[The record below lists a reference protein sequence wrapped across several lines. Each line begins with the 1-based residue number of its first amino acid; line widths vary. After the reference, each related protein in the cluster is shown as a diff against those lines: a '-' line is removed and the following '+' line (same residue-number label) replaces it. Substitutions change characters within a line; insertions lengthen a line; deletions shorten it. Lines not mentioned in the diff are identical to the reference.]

1 MNIEEILIIKNGS
14 AYYGINIE
22 NIDQILRVP
31 AITPVVLSSPTI
43 LGLSSVSGKIVT
55 VYDINML
62 LDTQKIDIHSDEARL
77 LSLTQQNR
85 ASSLIVSE
93 VSDTIELDQS
103 MLEYIEDNGD
113 GVIAFYRHENNIIQI
128 LDITALLRKATL
140 DEYEKESIKDGSLK
154 NADEKSDNVQT
165 KRYLF
170 IKMANERY
178 ALNIDSLRE
187 IMKLPSEFTEIT
199 GSSDEVLGMMALRG
213 ELLVIVDL
221 RRFFCFD
228 DKIVDKNRILVTEV
242 GGHTLGLVVD
252 EILDIR
258 DIDAKHIDE
267 MPSNFRDK
275 KISGVIHDNRQ
286 LISLIGEDVIEM
298 LAKYTSTLMD
308 SSERSMESDGE
319 KAVEFEVVSFK
330 FSDEEYAID
339 IENVVE
345 IIDAVDATPFA
356 DSPPYVEGIINI
368 RGQIVMM
375 MSVYEWLS
383 KPKPTSDEQ
392 KIIICQIDDYRI
404 GFYVDSI
411 SDVMGI
417 EKDEI
422 KQERDDSEHFSHI
435 LHLEDGKRLVL
446 LFDINKIAGNK
457 EVA

>member
-1 MNIEEILIIKNGS
+1 
-14 AYYGINIE
+14 
-22 NIDQILRVP
+22 
-31 AITPVVLSSPTI
+31 
-43 LGLSSVSGKIVT
+43 
-55 VYDINML
+55 
-62 LDTQKIDIHSDEARL
+62 
-77 LSLTQQNR
+77 
-85 ASSLIVSE
+85 
-93 VSDTIELDQS
+93 
-103 MLEYIEDNGD
+103 
-113 GVIAFYRHENNIIQI
+113 
-128 LDITALLRKATL
+128 
-140 DEYEKESIKDGSLK
+140 
-154 NADEKSDNVQT
+154 
-165 KRYLF
+165 
-170 IKMANERY
+170 
-178 ALNIDSLRE
+178 
-187 IMKLPSEFTEIT
+187 
-199 GSSDEVLGMMALRG
+199 
-213 ELLVIVDL
+213 
-221 RRFFCFD
+221 
-228 DKIVDKNRILVTEV
+228 
-242 GGHTLGLVVD
+242 
-252 EILDIR
+252 
-258 DIDAKHIDE
+258 
-267 MPSNFRDK
+267 
-275 KISGVIHDNRQ
+275 
-286 LISLIGEDVIEM
+286 M

-422 KQERDDSEHFSHI
+422 KQERDDSEHFSYI